1 VPLASSASFAVHS
14 ADRALAGVPMQAITA
29 ATLIA
34 NTLRFH
40 AASDPLHRVVF
51 LLLVSSMRSSHS

>member
-1 VPLASSASFAVHS
+1 
-14 ADRALAGVPMQAITA
+14 MQAITA